1 MRQIADTEV
10 VILAKAG
17 CTRMYWRGVYV
28 SLPKMQTLIYRPSQ
42 SLFVAELWLT
52 LFTKR
57 GHAFLL
63 IFSRKKRVED
73 AAFKE

>member
-1 MRQIADTEV
+1 MRPRADTEV

-17 CTRMYWRGVYV
+17 CTRMYWRAVYV
-28 SLPKMQTLIYRPSQ
+28 SLLKMQTLIYRPCQ
-42 SLFVAELWLT
+42 SLFVAELWLA
-52 LFTKR
+52 LFAKR

-63 IFSRKKRVED
+63 IFSCKKRVED